1 MAKYRGNNSNI
12 PEIDTYLDDYEA
24 RAAFKRGF
32 GAILGDLDIPK
43 IDNIP
48 EIVEEP
54 DDQAPVI
61 RKSKIDREARDMTAV
76 AKKSLTTNLKKQKTR
91 RIWSG
96 ESVANEGTARRY
108 WTGRDHGEITR
119 TTERKDSIRARKALA
134 AAKQKYGEYA

>member
-12 PEIDTYLDDYEA
+12 PEIDNYLNDYEA

-32 GAILGDLDIPK
+32 GAILGDLD
-43 IDNIP
+43 IP

-61 RKSKIDREARDMTAV
+61 RKSKIDREVRDMTAV

-96 ESVANEGTARRY
+96 EIVANEGTARRY
-108 WTGRDHGEITR
+108 WTGRDHGEITK